1 MANPNIVNVTSILGN
16 TSLTELTTNTETLI
30 VNNAD
35 SSGKVYKIN
44 WLNAANKNTSANIR
58 LTISVNNQDDLG
70 GTSFPIVSNVVV
82 PSNTS
87 LIVTDKSTSFYLLE
101 NQSIGAITPAGNSEM
116 IISSSWEELS

>member
-70 GTSFPIVSNVVV
+70 GSSFPIVSNVVV

-101 NQSIGAITPAGNSEM
+101 NQSIGATAAAANSEI
-116 IISSSWEELS
+116 IISSSWEELN

>member
-35 SSGKVYKIN
+35 NSGKIYKIN
-44 WLNAANKNTSANIR
+44 WLNAANKNVSANI
-58 LTISVNNQDDLG
+58 LVTISINDQDDLG
-70 GTSFPIVSNVVV
+70 GTSFPILSNVVV
-82 PSNTS
+82 PSRTS

-101 NQSIGAITPAGNSEM
+101 NQSIGARANTPNSQ
-116 IISSSWEELS
+116 IVISSSWEELS